1 MTDILNNFEATS
13 LSEMDNVKLMNRID
27 TKYVFHKEKLPLLLE
42 RILSDYKVL
51 EINGKRIM
59 GYRNNYFDTSDFSLY
74 KAHHNGKLNRYKVR
88 IREYVESETRFTE
101 VKFKN
106 NKKKTKKKRI
116 LTDKF
121 TEQENSN
128 FLKEHSPF
136 YFSDLENKIDI
147 EFQRFTLVHK
157 TKNERATIDLNL
169 KFSKNKNEYILH
181 NTIIAEIK
189 QESYNSS
196 SELIRALHSLT
207 IRKQRMSKYCIGIAL
222 INNDIKKNN
231 FKEKILKIKKIES
244 YMAQPASLF

>member
-27 TKYVFHKEKLPLLLE
+27 TKYVFHKNKLSLLLE
-42 RILSDYKVL
+42 RIISDYKVL

-74 KAHHNGKLNRYKVR
+74 TAHHNGKLNRYKVR
-88 IREYVESETRFTE
+88 IREYVESKTKFTE

-136 YFSDLENKIDI
+136 YFKDLENKIDI

-157 TKNERATIDLNL
+157 TKTERATIDLNL
-169 KFSKNKNEYILH
+169 RFSKNSNEH
-181 NTIIAEIK
+181 NLANVIIAEIK
-189 QESYNSS
+189 QESYKSD
-196 SELIRALHSLT
+196 SELIKALKVLQ
-207 IRKQRMSKYCIGIAL
+207 IRPQRMSKYCIGIAL
-222 INNDIKKNN
+222 LNKDIKRNN
-231 FKEKILKIKKIES
+231 FKEKILKIEKIEK
-244 YMAQPASLF
+244 QER